1 MVAKKSASPS
11 TCRQTNG
18 RTVSLTRRRA
28 LFALGATSLLTAFA
42 SLESGCA
49 AFSSLKPVDA
59 AITNRAA
66 ESASRDATRELERLA
81 TLHKDGRPSVCFI
94 GVSGGP
100 EAASLSDATRERLG
114 EIKSVKFFEKTAVQ
128 AALKESGVSANNVFI
143 PSEREK
149 FVDALGESV
158 DYLLAGYVET
168 RELDG
173 EESGGKEK
181 MKRVYKLELVELETS
196 KKCEFV
202 ADL

>member
-1 MVAKKSASPS
+1 MG
-11 TCRQTNG
+11 Q
-18 RTVSLTRRRA
+18 L
-28 LFALGATSLLTAFA
+28 LLGAAPVFFSEVFCVALKDKILARL
-42 SLESGCA
+42 SSGGKYISGEELA
-49 AFSSLKPVDA
+49 KEYGVS
-59 AITNRAA
+59 RAA
-66 ESASRDATRELERLA
+66 
-81 TLHKDGRPSVCFI
+81 VW
-94 GVSGGP
+94 
-100 EAASLSDATRERLG
+100 
-114 EIKSVKFFEKTAVQ
+114 KSVR
-128 AALKESGVSANNVFI
+128 ALKESGVSANNVFI